1 MLDILTSIDITSL
14 MQSTVR
20 LAIPFILAAIGGL
33 FSDTAGVS
41 SIELEAVVLIGA
53 FAAFAGA
60 YFSGSLIVGLAFAML
75 AGMLLN
81 LIYAYMVVIVGARAP
96 LVATALMLLAIGFT
110 NFFNRALF
118 DVGMEITRVTSM
130 QAVSIPLLRDIP
142 FLGKVFFEHNLLG
155 YFTFLLVLAQWFFL
169 KKTALGLE
177 WRSVGENPVA
187 ADTAGIPVR
196 RYRMI
201 GVLLTGV
208 FAGLAGA
215 YLSIAASNIFIERM
229 SAEKGYAAFAII
241 ILGKYAPGGVLLGC
255 LLYGF
260 ADALQLNLQAMGAD
274 VPNQFLLMLPY
285 LFTLIV
291 LFVSGKGR
299 IPQGHGKFFA
309 PKSRRR
315 C

>member
-1 MLDILTSIDITSL
+1 MSIDLTSL
-14 MQSTVR
+14 MQSTIR
-20 LAIPFILAAIGGL
+20 LAVPFILAAIGGL
-33 FSDTAGVS
+33 FSDTAGIS
-41 SIELEAVVLIGA
+41 SIELEAVILIGA

-60 YFSGSLIVGLAFAML
+60 YYSGSLYVGLLCAVI
-75 AGMLLN
+75 AGILLN
-81 LIYAYMVVIVGARAP
+81 TIYAYMVVGTGASAP
-96 LVATALMLLAIGFT
+96 LVATTLMLLAIGLT

-118 DVGMEITRVTSM
+118 GVSIEVVRVKSM
-130 QAVSIPLLRDIP
+130 QAISIPLLHNIP
-142 FLGKVFFEHNLLG
+142 FFGKVLFEQNILG

-177 WRSVGENPVA
+177 WRAVGENPVA

-196 RYRMI
+196 RYRAI
-201 GVLLTGV
+201 GVLLTGI
-208 FAGLAGA
+208 FAALAGA
-215 YLSIAASNIFIERM
+215 YLSIAASNIFIEKM

-241 ILGKYAPGGVLLGC
+241 ILGKYTPGGALLGC

-285 LFTLIV
+285 VFTLIV

-299 IPQGHGKFFA
+299 RPSGHGKFFA
-309 PKSRRR
+309 GRSHR
-315 C
+315 